1 MSASLSI
8 EEILEIMDETLD
20 KAMQVPFS
28 NKKSLVDVEKM
39 RDLVEEVR
47 LNMPNEIKQAKK
59 LVHDRK
65 AIVEDAKKE
74 ADSIIKRAEERAKQL
89 VSQQEITRHAQ
100 QRANEIMTSAQQKSN
115 QLRNST
121 NEYVDSKLS
130 EIEEL
135 LSHDL
140 VNIKKARNALR
151 AGK

>member
-65 AIVEDAKKE
+65 TIVEDAKRE
-74 ADSIIKRAEERAKQL
+74 ADAIIKRAEDRAKQL
-89 VSQQEITRHAQ
+89 VSQQEITRQAQ
-100 QRANEIMTSAQQKSN
+100 QRANEIMTSAQQKGN
-115 QLRNST
+115 QLRTSA
-121 NEYVDSKLS
+121 NEYVDNTLSKV
-130 EIEEL
+130 EEL

-140 VNIKKARNALR
+140 VNIKKARNSLR

>member
-8 EEILEIMDETLD
+8 EEILEIMDDTLD

-28 NKKSLVDVEKM
+28 NKKSLVEVDKI

-47 LNMPNEIKQAKK
+47 LSLPNEIKQAKK

-65 AIVEDAKKE
+65 SIVEEAKRE
-74 ADSIIKRAEERAKQL
+74 ADGIIKRAEDRAKQL
-89 VSQQEITRHAQ
+89 VSGQEITRQAQ

-121 NEYVDSKLS
+121 NEYVDGKLS

-135 LSHDL
+135 LTHNL
-140 VNIKKARNALR
+140 VNLKKAKQALR